1 MRNLYEKLTNKCL
14 SFCKKKKS
22 RVVLYLTS
30 FVESI
35 FFPIP
40 TDVFL
45 IPFILSNK
53 KSFHRLVI
61 LTTIFSVLGGLV
73 AYLIGLWFWSNLS
86 PTFYEYYPSY
96 VDKINYFNQRFESL
110 GLLLIVIGGFSPFP
124 YKITCLGSG
133 IIGGNVFLF
142 LIFSFLSRGLR
153 FYIVS
158 YLFNKYGNLAKD
170 LVSKYINFIT
180 LIILILGIIFFLI
193 VLS

>member
-133 IIGGNVFLF
+133 IIGVNVFLF

>member
-1 MRNLYEKLTNKCL
+1 MRNLYEKFVKKCL
-14 SFCKKKKS
+14 SFCQKKKS
-22 RVVLYLTS
+22 RVVLYVTS
-30 FVESI
+30 FIESI

-73 AYLIGLWFWSNLS
+73 AYIIGFWFWNNLS
-86 PTFYEYYPSY
+86 LTFYEYYPSY
-96 VDKINYFNQRFESL
+96 VDKINHFNDQFESL

-133 IIGGNVFLF
+133 IIGVNIFLF
-142 LIFSFLSRGLR
+142 LIFSFFSRALR
-153 FYIVS
+153 FYIVA
-158 YLFNKYGNLAKD
+158 YLFHKYGNLAKD
-170 LVSKYINFIT
+170 LVAKYINVIT
-180 LIILILGIIFFLI
+180 LIIITLGIIFFLI
-193 VLS
+193 I

>member
-1 MRNLYEKLTNKCL
+1 MRNLYEKFVKKCL
-14 SFCKKKKS
+14 SFCQKKKS
-22 RVVLYLTS
+22 RVVLYVTS
-30 FVESI
+30 FIESI

-73 AYLIGLWFWSNLS
+73 AYIIGLWFWNNLS
-86 PTFYEYYPSY
+86 LTFYEYYPSY
-96 VDKINYFNQRFESL
+96 VDKINHFNDQFESL

-133 IIGGNVFLF
+133 IIGVNIFLF
-142 LIFSFLSRGLR
+142 LIFSFFSRALR
-153 FYIVS
+153 FYIVA
-158 YLFNKYGNLAKD
+158 YLFHKYGNLAKD
-170 LVSKYINFIT
+170 LVAKYINVIT
-180 LIILILGIIFFLI
+180 LIIITLGIIFLLI
-193 VLS
+193 I

>member
-1 MRNLYEKLTNKCL
+1 MRNLYEKFVKKCL
-14 SFCKKKKS
+14 SFCQKKKS

-30 FVESI
+30 FIESI

-73 AYLIGLWFWSNLS
+73 AYIIGFWFWNNLS
-86 PTFYEYYPSY
+86 LTFYEYYPSY
-96 VDKINYFNQRFESL
+96 VDKINHFNDQFESL

-133 IIGGNVFLF
+133 IIGVNIFLF
-142 LIFSFLSRGLR
+142 LIFSFFSRALR
-153 FYIVS
+153 FYIVA
-158 YLFNKYGNLAKD
+158 YLFHKYGNLAKD
-170 LVSKYINFIT
+170 LVAKYINVIT
-180 LIILILGIIFFLI
+180 LIIITLGIIFFLI
-193 VLS
+193 I

>member
-1 MRNLYEKLTNKCL
+1 MRNLYEKFVKKCL
-14 SFCKKKKS
+14 SFCQKKKS

-30 FVESI
+30 FIESI

-53 KSFHRLVI
+53 KSFNRLVI

-73 AYLIGLWFWSNLS
+73 AYIIGLWFWNNLS

-96 VDKINYFNQRFESL
+96 VDKINHFNDQFESL

-133 IIGGNVFLF
+133 IIGVNVFLF
-142 LIFSFLSRGLR
+142 LIFSFLSRALR
-153 FYIVS
+153 FYIVA
-158 YLFNKYGNLAKD
+158 YLFHKYGNLAKD
-170 LVSKYINFIT
+170 LVAKYINVIT
-180 LIILILGIIFFLI
+180 LIIISLGIIFFFI
-193 VLS
+193 F

>member
-1 MRNLYEKLTNKCL
+1 MRNLYEKFVKKCL
-14 SFCKKKKS
+14 SFCQKKKS
-22 RVVLYLTS
+22 RVVLYVTS
-30 FVESI
+30 FIESI

-73 AYLIGLWFWSNLS
+73 AYIIGFWFWNNLS
-86 PTFYEYYPSY
+86 LTFYEYYPSY
-96 VDKINYFNQRFESL
+96 VDKINHFNDQFESL

-133 IIGGNVFLF
+133 IIGVNIFLF
-142 LIFSFLSRGLR
+142 LIFSFFSRALR
-153 FYIVS
+153 FYIVA
-158 YLFNKYGNLAKD
+158 YLFHKYGNLAKD
-170 LVSKYINFIT
+170 LVAKYINLIT
-180 LIILILGIIFFLI
+180 LIIITLGIIFFLI
-193 VLS
+193 I

>member
-1 MRNLYEKLTNKCL
+1 MRNLYEKFVKKCL
-14 SFCKKKKS
+14 SFCQKKKS

-30 FVESI
+30 FIESI

-53 KSFHRLVI
+53 KSFNRLVI

-73 AYLIGLWFWSNLS
+73 AYIIGLWFWNNLS

-96 VDKINYFNQRFESL
+96 VDKINHFNVQFESL

-133 IIGGNVFLF
+133 IIGVNVFLF
-142 LIFSFLSRGLR
+142 LIFSFLSRALR
-153 FYIVS
+153 FYIVA
-158 YLFNKYGNLAKD
+158 YLFHKYGNLAKD
-170 LVSKYINFIT
+170 LVAKYINVIT
-180 LIILILGIIFFLI
+180 LIIISLGIIFFFI
-193 VLS
+193 F

>member
-1 MRNLYEKLTNKCL
+1 MRNLYEKFVKKCL
-14 SFCKKKKS
+14 SFCSKKKS
-22 RVVLYLTS
+22 RVVLYVTS
-30 FVESI
+30 FIESI

-53 KSFHRLVI
+53 KSFNRLVI

-73 AYLIGLWFWSNLS
+73 AYIIGLWFWNNLS

-96 VDKINYFNQRFESL
+96 VDKINHFNVQFESL

-133 IIGGNVFLF
+133 IIGVNVFLF
-142 LIFSFLSRGLR
+142 LIFSFLSRALR
-153 FYIVS
+153 FYIVA
-158 YLFNKYGNLAKD
+158 YLFHKYGNLAKD
-170 LVSKYINFIT
+170 LVAKYINVIT
-180 LIILILGIIFFLI
+180 LIIITLGIIFFLI
-193 VLS
+193 I

>member
-1 MRNLYEKLTNKCL
+1 MRNLYEKFVKKCL
-14 SFCKKKKS
+14 SFCQKKKS

-30 FVESI
+30 FIESI

-73 AYLIGLWFWSNLS
+73 AYIIGLWFWNNLS

-96 VDKINYFNQRFESL
+96 VDKINHFNVQFESL

-133 IIGGNVFLF
+133 IIGVNVFLF
-142 LIFSFLSRGLR
+142 LIFSFLSRALR
-153 FYIVS
+153 FYIVA
-158 YLFNKYGNLAKD
+158 YLFHKYGNLAKD
-170 LVSKYINFIT
+170 LVAKYINVIT
-180 LIILILGIIFFLI
+180 LIIISLGIIFFFI
-193 VLS
+193 F

>member
-1 MRNLYEKLTNKCL
+1 MRNLYEKFVKKCL
-14 SFCKKKKS
+14 SFCQKKKS
-22 RVVLYLTS
+22 RVVLYVTS
-30 FVESI
+30 FIESI

-73 AYLIGLWFWSNLS
+73 AYIIGFWFWNNLS
-86 PTFYEYYPSY
+86 LTFYEYYPSY
-96 VDKINYFNQRFESL
+96 VDKINHFNDQFESL

-133 IIGGNVFLF
+133 IIGVNIFLF
-142 LIFSFLSRGLR
+142 LIFSDVFFFFHERSDFTLLLTY
-153 FYIVS
+153 F
-158 YLFNKYGNLAKD
+158 
-170 LVSKYINFIT
+170 INMEI
-180 LIILILGIIFFLI
+180 
-193 VLS
+193 